1 MSCPEIE
8 LKKAFDEFVLSVH
21 ISESQMRVRIR
32 NDVSSYQ
39 LKTVMVTSKFIFITD
54 LTQDEEIF
62 QQICHKVIF
71 LELQD
76 SKGKGILE
84 HKFHRD

>member
-1 MSCPEIE
+1 MSCPEKD
-8 LKKAFDEFVLSVH
+8 LKKAFDEFVLNVQ

-39 LKTVMVTSKFIFITD
+39 LKTVILTSKFIFISD

-62 QQICHKVIF
+62 QQICLKVIF
-71 LELQD
+71 LEFLFC
-76 SKGKGILE
+76 KTLAV
-84 HKFHRD
+84 